1 MSMIRRRR
9 ALRILVSA
17 AAAMSASAFAAKA
30 EESGRSRGNV
40 RPPVENRPKIDEKA
54 YKAALDRI
62 PVPDE
67 KYDPWGGA
75 RASDPAKPSKK
86 KN

>member
-1 MSMIRRRR
+1 MIRRRR
-9 ALRILVSA
+9 ALRALAVAVA
-17 AAAMSASAFAAKA
+17 AVPAFACAASAQGLGRGKGN
-30 EESGRSRGNV
+30 SGP
-40 RPPVENRPKIDEKA
+40 PPVEDRPKIDEKA

-67 KYDPWGGA
+67 KYDPWSGA
-75 RASDPAKPSKK
+75 RARAPAKPPKK

>member
-1 MSMIRRRR
+1 MIRRRR
-9 ALRILVSA
+9 ALRILVTA
-17 AAAMSASAFAAKA
+17 AAAMSASAFAASA
-30 EESGRSRGNV
+30 QGLGRSKGNSG
-40 RPPVENRPKIDEKA
+40 PPPAEDHPKVDEKA

-62 PVPDE
+62 PVPDA

-75 RASDPAKPSKK
+75 RATDPAKAPKK

>member
-1 MSMIRRRR
+1 MIRRRR
-9 ALRILVSA
+9 ALRILISA
-17 AAAMSASAFAAKA
+17 AAAMAASAGAAR
-30 EESGRSRGNV
+30 SQGLGRGRGNSG
-40 RPPVENRPKIDEKA
+40 PPVENRPKIDEKA

-75 RASDPAKPSKK
+75 RATDPAKAPKK